1 VTRSRLSYSARI
13 IFSAVS
19 LALAAGNF
27 AHAQTWSAASP
38 AELSDGTN
46 WSGGVAPNA
55 ANATATISTQ
65 PTNAGNFTL
74 NSGLTWGTL
83 NYSNSQNRT
92 VSGSG
97 VLTLTL
103 TTDTPTISLTGGN
116 LGISNVIA
124 GTRGLQK
131 TGVGV
136 LTLGTANTYTG
147 STVVVGGGAVNTGE
161 VDGSAIAD
169 QGVNSSFGRG
179 NFNLSSFG
187 AINYTGNT
195 TATNRTVTV
204 GAGGGA
210 VGVSNANTTLTLTN
224 SISGGGDLNKIG
236 AGTLQ
241 LTAASTYSGGT
252 AIVGGKLLANNGTG
266 SATGTGQVNVNSTG
280 TLAGSGFIS
289 GPVVVNSGGTLAPG
303 DGIGAL
309 SVGALTFNSSSTLSV
324 EMKTSASLSAAA
336 DLLSSSGSLTIAS
349 GAILS
354 LSNSTPGTTVPIGTK
369 FTLISYLAGTWN
381 NGTFTGFAD
390 DSQFTIGANTFTINY
405 NDTSAGVNFGGGAAG
420 GNNYLTL
427 TAVPEASSV
436 LLGASACAAAALL
449 AIVRKTH
456 GRRRS
461 T

>member
-1 VTRSRLSYSARI
+1 MLRSQRA
-13 IFSAVS
+13 S
-19 LALAAGNF
+19 LALKVLTMASIAMVMPNF
-27 AHAQTWSAASP
+27 SRAQTWSAASP
-38 AELSDGTN
+38 GELSDGTN
-46 WSGGVAPNA
+46 WSGGSAPNA
-55 ANATATISTQ
+55 SNATATISTQ

-74 NSGLTWGTL
+74 NNALTWGTL

-92 VSGSG
+92 VSGTG

-161 VDGSAIAD
+161 VDGSVIAD

-195 TATNRTVTV
+195 AATNRTITV
-204 GAGGGA
+204 GTGGGA

-224 SISGGGDLNKIG
+224 TINGGGDLNKLG

-241 LTAASTYSGGT
+241 LNAANTYSNGT
-252 AIVGGKLLANNGTG
+252 TITGGKILANNSSG
-266 SATGTGQVNVNSTG
+266 SATGAGQIAVNSSG
-280 TLAGSGFIS
+280 TLAGSGAVS

-309 SVGALTFNSSSTLSV
+309 SVGSLTFNASSTLSV
-324 EMKTSASLSAAA
+324 EMKTSALVSVAA
-336 DLLSSSGSLTIAS
+336 DLLSSTGSLSIVN
-349 GAILS
+349 GALLS
-354 LSNSTPGTTVPIGTK
+354 ITNSTPGTTVPLGTK

-381 NGTFTGFAD
+381 GGTFVSLPD
-390 DSQFTIGANTFTINY
+390 DSQFTIGANTFAINY
-405 NDTSAGVNFGGGAAG
+405 NDTSAGSNFGGGSAV
-420 GNNYLTL
+420 GNAYLTL
-427 TAVPEASSV
+427 TAVPEASPILFGFVAFAFTGVYIGCWKRCSRT
-436 LLGASACAAAALL
+436 L
-449 AIVRKTH
+449 R
-456 GRRRS
+456 
-461 T
+461 